1 MIYCFYLFD
10 RNGVCLYYE
19 DWHRVKRP
27 KNLPEEQKLIFGLL
41 FSLKATVCAMRPGGD
56 GKLVPDALQSYNT
69 STYKLHYYE
78 TPTGL
83 RFILITDPPVPSLRE
98 CLRQIYS
105 HIYVEYVTKKSTA
118 GTWRSY
124 QLHDFLAELEQVH
137 PRAPILH
144 EQLKLCWALALRD
157 FTCPLLDLFRPDG
170 LLPLSPTGTD
180 RRQGSSH

>member
-105 HIYVEYVTKKSTA
+105 HIYVEYVTKNPLQA
-118 GTWRSY
+118 LG
-124 QLHDFLAELEQVH
+124 
-137 PRAPILH
+137 APISSTIFSQSLN
-144 EQLKLCWALALRD
+144 KYIR
-157 FTCPLLDLFRPDG
+157 G
-170 LLPLSPTGTD
+170 LPYFM
-180 RRQGSSH
+180 SS